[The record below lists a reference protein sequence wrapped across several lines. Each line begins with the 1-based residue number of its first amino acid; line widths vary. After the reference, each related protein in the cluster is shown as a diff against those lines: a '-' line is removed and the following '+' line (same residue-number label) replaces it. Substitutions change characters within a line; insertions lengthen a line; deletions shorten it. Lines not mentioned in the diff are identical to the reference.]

1 MENGHELSSSLSF
14 ASSYLSNASTCH
26 NVSAASAGSEPVA
39 NVGLMSLS
47 KLSASLE
54 TLLEDPEYDY
64 CDVEIVVENRAVGVH
79 RCILAARSPFFHE
92 LFKKADHSCVKEGK
106 PRYLMSELVPYG
118 WVGFEAFGV
127 VLNYMYTGQL
137 KPSPSEVSTCV
148 HDTCAHDACGPSIN
162 YALQLMYASATF
174 QMKELVMLVQR
185 RLLNFVEK
193 ALVEDVIPILMAA
206 FHCQLN
212 QLLLHCVERVA
223 RSDLDN
229 VCLEKE
235 LPCEVLSDIKSIR
248 MKSPQDI
255 NACDM
260 EVESMNEKRIGRILK
275 ALDSD
280 DVELLK
286 LLLLESDITLDDA
299 NALHYAAAY
308 CDPKVVG
315 EVLNLGTVNLN
326 IRNARGYTV
335 LHVAARRKDPSVIMG
350 LLGKGACISDT
361 TLDGQTAVTICRRLT
376 RPKDYNV
383 KTKQGDISNK
393 DRLCIDVL
401 EREMRRKPMAD
412 NIFISSMVVAD
423 DLHNRLIYFENRVAF
438 ARRLFPAEARLAME
452 VSHADST
459 SEFVGFSASKGSSG
473 NFRAVD
479 LNEIPS
485 EQVKRLQ
492 SRLEALQKTVEAG
505 RRFFPNCSEVL
516 DNFLDDDMPDAFF
529 LEKGTPEERRIK
541 KMRFMELKEEVMKA
555 FDKDRAQNNRTG
567 LSSSSS
573 SSSSPKGILNQKVR
587 KR

>member
-1 MENGHELSSSLSF
+1 MEIGNELSSSLSF
-14 ASSYLSNASTCH
+14 ASSYLSNASTCP

-47 KLSASLE
+47 KLSANLE

-64 CDVEIVVENRAVGVH
+64 SDVEIVVENRAVGVH
-79 RCILAARSPFFHE
+79 RGILAARSPFFHE
-92 LFKKADHSCVKEGK
+92 LFKKADHTSVKEGK

-137 KPSPSEVSTCV
+137 KPSPPEVSTCV
-148 HDTCAHDACGPSIN
+148 HDACVHDACGPSIN

-185 RLLNFVEK
+185 RLLNFVDK
-193 ALVEDVIPILMAA
+193 ALVEDLIPILMAA
-206 FHCQLN
+206 SHYQLN
-212 QLLLHCVERVA
+212 QLLPHCVESIA

-235 LPCEVLSDIKSIR
+235 LPREVLNDIKSIR
-248 MKSPQDI
+248 LKSLQE
-255 NACDM
+255 ACAM
-260 EVESMNEKRIGRILK
+260 EVEPMNEKRIGRILK

-286 LLLLESDITLDDA
+286 LLLQESDITLDDV
-299 NALHYAAAY
+299 NALHYAVAY

-326 IRNARGYTV
+326 IRNSRGYTV
-335 LHVAARRKDPSVIMG
+335 LHVAARRKDPSVIVG
-350 LLGKGACISDT
+350 LLAKGACISDT

-376 RPKDYNV
+376 RPKDYNE
-383 KTKQGDISNK
+383 KTKQGDVSNK

-423 DLHNRLIYFENRVAF
+423 DLHNLLIYFENRVAF

-452 VSHADST
+452 VAHADST
-459 SEFVGFSASKGSSG
+459 SEFVGFSVTKGSSG
-473 NFRAVD
+473 DFRAVD

-529 LEKGTPEERRIK
+529 LEKGTTEERRIK

-555 FDKDRAQNNRTG
+555 FDKDQAQNNRAG